1 MFPRLREFSLLPRN
15 FSARWILVDF
25 VRISQAEKGLS
36 DWREA
41 VNSGKFPLYLSDYLF
56 SQEGA
61 KSKYGFR
68 FYDPDGLVCGSPAP
82 VIKVPRTYF

>member
-1 MFPRLREFSLLPRN
+1 M
-15 FSARWILVDF
+15 
-25 VRISQAEKGLS
+25 S

-82 VIKVPRTYF
+82 VIKVPHTAKF

>member
-1 MFPRLREFSLLPRN
+1 M
-15 FSARWILVDF
+15 
-25 VRISQAEKGLS
+25 S

-41 VNSGKFPLYLSDYLF
+41 VDSGKFPLYLSDYLF

-68 FYDPDGLVCGSPAP
+68 FYDPDGLVCGNPAP
-82 VIKVPRTYF
+82 VIKVPLS